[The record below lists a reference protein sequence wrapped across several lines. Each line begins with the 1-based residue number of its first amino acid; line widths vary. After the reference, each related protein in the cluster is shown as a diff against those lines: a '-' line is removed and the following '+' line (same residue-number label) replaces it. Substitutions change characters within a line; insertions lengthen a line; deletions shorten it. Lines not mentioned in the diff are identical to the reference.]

1 MRCILALVALSLSW
15 AQHRPTADRIADFT
29 GGIPRNWQRHSFAG
43 LTRYEQVLDEDG
55 RLVLR
60 ATARGSASAL
70 GGRLRVRAADRPVI
84 RWRWKAERL
93 PEGGDETI
101 RGRDDVAARLLL
113 VFHESWRSSQVKA
126 IGYVW
131 GNTLTPGQVIDS
143 PYSAN
148 VKIVAV
154 ESGRNALG
162 VWKVEERDYAA
173 DYQRF
178 FGEPADS
185 LLGVSIMTDS
195 DNTRSV
201 AVAYYDYVELDRPRR

>member
-1 MRCILALVALSLSW
+1 MRRILTLVALSLSW
-15 AQHRPTADRIADFT
+15 AQTPPTADRIAEFT
-29 GGIPRNWQRHSFAG
+29 GGIPLNWQRHSFAG
-43 LTRYEQVLDEDG
+43 LTRYEHVPDEDG

-70 GGRLRVRAADRPVI
+70 GGRLRVRTADRPII

-93 PEGGDETI
+93 PDGGDETI
-101 RGRDDVAARLLL
+101 RDRDDVAARLLL
-113 VFHESWRSSQVKA
+113 VFHESIRPSRVKT

-131 GNTLTPGQVIDS
+131 GNTLARGQTIDS

-154 ESGRNALG
+154 ESGPAALG
-162 VWKVEERDYAA
+162 VWKIEERDYAA
-173 DYQRF
+173 DYQRL
-178 FGEPADS
+178 FGEPADL

-195 DNTRSV
+195 DNTHSV
-201 AVAYYDYVELDRPRR
+201 AVAYYDYIELDRPRR

>member
-1 MRCILALVALSLSW
+1 MVALSLNW
-15 AQHRPTADRIADFT
+15 AQTPPTADRIAEFT

-43 LTRYEQVLDEDG
+43 LTRYEQVPDEGG

-70 GGRLRVRAADRPVI
+70 GGRLHVKAADRPVI

-93 PEGGDETI
+93 PDGGDETI
-101 RGRDDVAARLLL
+101 KSRDDVAARLLL
-113 VFHESWRSSQVKA
+113 VFHESIRPSRVKT

-131 GNTLTPGQVIDS
+131 GNTLAPGQTIDS

-154 ESGRNALG
+154 ESGPAALG
-162 VWKVEERDYAA
+162 VWKIEERDYAA
-173 DYQRF
+173 DYQRL
-178 FGEPADS
+178 FGEPADL

-195 DNTRSV
+195 DNTHSV
-201 AVAYYDYVELDRPRR
+201 AVAYYDYIELDRPRR